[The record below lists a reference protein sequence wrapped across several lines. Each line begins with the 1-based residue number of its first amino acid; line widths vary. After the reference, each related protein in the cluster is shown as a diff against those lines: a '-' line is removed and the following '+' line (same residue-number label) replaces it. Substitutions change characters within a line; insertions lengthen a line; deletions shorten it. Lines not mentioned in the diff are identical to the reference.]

1 MTRLRPAR
9 RRWLVRAGALGA
21 VSLLSA
27 CASLTAKQTRA
38 LLAHPPSDLPAR
50 VEWAQVPFFPQDIN
64 QCGPAA
70 LATALGAVG
79 VPIAPEVL
87 GTAVFVPAREGS
99 LQIEML
105 AAPRRHGHIATRIR
119 PDLIS
124 LLREVAAGQAPV
136 VLLNLGLSIQPL
148 WHYAVVV
155 GYDLPAGQILLRSG
169 TVKREVMPLS
179 TFEHTWARSSQW
191 AFVVLPPDRLP
202 AQADEAAVT
211 EARVAFERVAPA
223 PQAAQA
229 YRTALQRWPDS
240 LLLGLGLGNALY
252 AAGAL
257 ADAEA
262 AYAQVAQRHDS
273 APAWHNL
280 ARVRLERRDL
290 SGARTAADAAMRRA
304 QQEPSWRDA
313 AEAVRRDVERATA
326 GEGAT
331 PRP

>member
-1 MTRLRPAR
+1 MRPGR
-9 RRWLVRAGALGA
+9 RRWLARAGALGA
-21 VSLLSA
+21 VGLLSA
-27 CASLTAKQTRA
+27 CASLTASQTRA
-38 LLAHPPSDLPAR
+38 LLAQPPADLPAR
-50 VEWAQVPFFPQDIN
+50 VEWAQVPFVPQELN

-105 AAPRRHGHIATRIR
+105 AAPRRHGQIATRIR
-119 PDLIS
+119 PDLVS

-169 TVKREVMPLS
+169 TVQREVMPLS
-179 TFEHTWARSSQW
+179 TFEHTWSRSSQW

-223 PQAAQA
+223 PLAAQA
-229 YRTALQRWPDS
+229 YRAALQRWPDS
-240 LLLGLGLGNALY
+240 LVLGLGLGNALY
-252 AAGAL
+252 AAGTL
-257 ADAEA
+257 AEAEA

-290 SGARTAADAAMRRA
+290 SGARAAADAAVRRA
-304 QQEPSWRDA
+304 QREPTWRDA
-313 AEAVRRDVERATA
+313 AEAVRRDVLRAVA
-326 GEGAT
+326 DQGAA
-331 PRP
+331 PPP

>member
-1 MTRLRPAR
+1 MSAMRPGR
-9 RRWLVRAGALGA
+9 RRWLSGVGALGL
-21 VSLLSA
+21 VGLLSA
-27 CASLTAKQTRA
+27 CASLTATQTRA
-38 LLAHPPSDLPAR
+38 LLAQPPVDLPLR
-50 VEWAQVPFFPQDIN
+50 VEWVQVPFFPQEIN

-105 AAPRRHGHIATRIR
+105 AAPRRHGQIATRIR
-119 PDLIS
+119 PDLTA

-136 VLLNLGLSIQPL
+136 VLLNLGLSLQPL

-169 TVKREVMPLS
+169 TVRREVMSLS
-179 TFEHTWARSSQW
+179 TFEHTWSRSSQW

-223 PQAAQA
+223 SLAAQA

-240 LLLGLGLGNALY
+240 LVLGMGLGNALY
-252 AAGAL
+252 ASGAL
-257 ADAEA
+257 AEAEA
-262 AYAQVAQRHDS
+262 AYAQLTQRHDR

-280 ARVRLERRDL
+280 ARVRLARRDL
-290 SGARTAADAAMRRA
+290 AGARSAADAAVRRA
-304 QQEPSWRDA
+304 QHEPTWREA
-313 AEAVRRDVERATA
+313 AEAVRRDVWRAQA
-326 GEGAT
+326 GEGMD

>member
-9 RRWLVRAGALGA
+9 RRWLVRAGAVGA

-27 CASLTAKQTRA
+27 CASLTATQTRA

-148 WHYAVVV
+148 WHYAVVI

-179 TFEHTWARSSQW
+179 TFEHTWTRSSQW

-223 PQAAQA
+223 PLAAQA
-229 YRTALQRWPDS
+229 YRTALKRWPDS

-326 GEGAT
+326 GEGAA

>member
-38 LLAHPPSDLPAR
+38 LLAHPPSDLPVR

-87 GTAVFVPAREGS
+87 GTAVFVPVREGS
-99 LQIEML
+99 LQVEML

-223 PQAAQA
+223 PQAAQG

-326 GEGAT
+326 GEGAA

>member
-124 LLREVAAGQAPV
+124 LLREVAAGQTPV

-229 YRTALQRWPDS
+229 YRTALKRWPDS

-313 AEAVRRDVERATA
+313 VEVLRRDVERATA
-326 GEGAT
+326 GEGAA

>member
-290 SGARTAADAAMRRA
+290 SGARTAADAAVRRA
-304 QQEPSWRDA
+304 QQESSWRDA

-326 GEGAT
+326 GEGVA

>member
-326 GEGAT
+326 GEGAA

>member
-27 CASLTAKQTRA
+27 CASLTATQTRA
-38 LLAHPPSDLPAR
+38 LLAHPPSDLPVR

-280 ARVRLERRDL
+280 ARVRLDRRDL

-326 GEGAT
+326 GEGAA

>member
-179 TFEHTWARSSQW
+179 TFEHTWARSRQW

-211 EARVAFERVAPA
+211 EARVAFERVASA

-229 YRTALQRWPDS
+229 YRTALKRWPDS

-290 SGARTAADAAMRRA
+290 SGARTAADAAVRRA
-304 QQEPSWRDA
+304 QQESSWRDA

-326 GEGAT
+326 GEGAA

>member
-119 PDLIS
+119 PDLLA

-136 VLLNLGLSIQPL
+136 VLLNLGLAIQPL

-179 TFEHTWARSSQW
+179 TFEHTWTRSSQW

-223 PQAAQA
+223 PLAAQA

-280 ARVRLERRDL
+280 ARVRLDRRDL
-290 SGARTAADAAMRRA
+290 SGARTAADAAVRRA

-326 GEGAT
+326 GEGAA

>member
-179 TFEHTWARSSQW
+179 TFEHTWTRSSQW

-211 EARVAFERVAPA
+211 EARVAFERVASA

-262 AYAQVAQRHDS
+262 AYAQVARRHDS

-290 SGARTAADAAMRRA
+290 SGARAATDAAVRRA
-304 QQEPSWRDA
+304 QHEPNWRDA
-313 AEAVRRDVERATA
+313 VEVLRRDVERATA
-326 GEGAT
+326 GEGAA

>member
-179 TFEHTWARSSQW
+179 TFEHTWTRSSQW

-223 PQAAQA
+223 PLAAQA

-252 AAGAL
+252 ASGAL
-257 ADAEA
+257 PEAES
-262 AYAQVAQRHDS
+262 AYDRVAQRHDS

-280 ARVRLERRDL
+280 ARVRLARRDL
-290 SGARTAADAAMRRA
+290 PGAYTAADAAVRRA
-304 QQEPSWRDA
+304 HREPAWRDA
-313 AEAVRRDVERATA
+313 AEAVQRDVLRAMAEA
-326 GEGAT
+326 GRA
-331 PRP
+331 RR

>member
-1 MTRLRPAR
+1 MRPGR
-9 RRWLVRAGALGA
+9 RRWLAGAGALGA
-21 VSLLSA
+21 VTVLGG
-27 CASLTAKQTRA
+27 CASLTASQTRA
-38 LLAHPPSDLPAR
+38 LLHQPPPDLPPR
-50 VEWAQVPFFPQDIN
+50 VEWTQVPFFPQEIN

-79 VPIAPEVL
+79 VSIAPEVL

-105 AAPRRHGHIATRIR
+105 AAPRWHGQIATRLR

-169 TVKREVMPLS
+169 TVKREVMLMS

-223 PQAAQA
+223 PLAARA

-240 LLLGLGLGNALY
+240 LVLGLGLGNALY
-252 AAGAL
+252 ASGAL
-257 ADAEA
+257 AEAEA

-280 ARVRLERRDL
+280 ARLRLDRRDL
-290 SGARTAADAAMRRA
+290 PGARTAAEAAVRCA
-304 QQEPSWRDA
+304 QREPTWRDA
-313 AEAVRRDVERATA
+313 AEAVQRDVLRAA
-326 GEGAT
+326 GEGGT
-331 PRP
+331 LRP

>member
-1 MTRLRPAR
+1 MNPMRPGR
-9 RRWLVRAGALGA
+9 RRWLARAGALGA
-21 VSLLSA
+21 VGLLSA
-27 CASLTAKQTRA
+27 CASLTASQTRA
-38 LLAHPPSDLPAR
+38 LLAQPPADLPAR
-50 VEWAQVPFFPQDIN
+50 VEWTQVPFFPQEIN

-119 PDLIS
+119 PDLVS

-155 GYDLPAGQILLRSG
+155 GYDLPAGEILLRSG
-169 TVKREVMPLS
+169 TVQREVTPLS
-179 TFEHTWARSSQW
+179 TFEHTWSRSSQW

-211 EARVAFERVAPA
+211 EARIAFERVAPA
-223 PQAAQA
+223 PQAALA
-229 YRTALQRWPDS
+229 YRTAWQRWPDS
-240 LLLGLGLGNALY
+240 LLLGLGLGNTLY
-252 AAGAL
+252 AAGEL
-257 ADAEA
+257 PEAEA
-262 AYAQVAQRHDS
+262 AYARVAQRHDS
-273 APAWHNL
+273 APSWHNL

-290 SGARTAADAAMRRA
+290 TGAHTAAEAAVRRA
-304 QQEPSWRDA
+304 QVETNWRDA
-313 AEAVRRDVERATA
+313 ADAVWREVQQARQGATA
-326 GEGAT
+326 
-331 PRP
+331 RPQP

>member
-1 MTRLRPAR
+1 MNPMRPGR
-9 RRWLVRAGALGA
+9 RRWLARAGALGA
-21 VSLLSA
+21 VGLLSA
-27 CASLTAKQTRA
+27 CASLTASQTRA
-38 LLAHPPSDLPAR
+38 LLAQPPADLPAR
-50 VEWAQVPFFPQDIN
+50 VEWTQVPFFPQEIN

-155 GYDLPAGQILLRSG
+155 GYDLPAGEILLRSG
-169 TVKREVMPLS
+169 TVQREVMPLS
-179 TFEHTWARSSQW
+179 TFEHTWSRSSQW

-211 EARVAFERVAPA
+211 EARIAFERVAPA
-223 PQAAQA
+223 PQAALA
-229 YRTALQRWPDS
+229 YRTAWQRWPDS
-240 LLLGLGLGNALY
+240 LLLGLGLGNTLY
-252 AAGAL
+252 SAGEL
-257 ADAEA
+257 PEAEA
-262 AYAQVAQRHDS
+262 VYARVAQRHDS

-290 SGARTAADAAMRRA
+290 AGAHTAAEAAVRRA
-304 QQEPSWRDA
+304 QVEPTWRDA
-313 AEAVRRDVERATA
+313 ADAVWREVQQARQGATA
-326 GEGAT
+326 
-331 PRP
+331 RPKP

>member
-38 LLAHPPSDLPAR
+38 LLAHLPSDLPAR
-50 VEWAQVPFFPQDIN
+50 VEWAKVPFFPQDIN

-211 EARVAFERVAPA
+211 EARVAFERVASA

-326 GEGAT
+326 GEGAA

>member
-179 TFEHTWARSSQW
+179 TFEHTWTRSSQW

-326 GEGAT
+326 GEGAA

>member
-211 EARVAFERVAPA
+211 EARVAFERVASA
-223 PQAAQA
+223 SQAAQA
-229 YRTALQRWPDS
+229 YRTALKRWPDS

-290 SGARTAADAAMRRA
+290 SGARTAADAAVRRA

-326 GEGAT
+326 GEGAA

>member
-223 PQAAQA
+223 PLAAQA

-280 ARVRLERRDL
+280 ARVRLDRRDL
-290 SGARTAADAAMRRA
+290 SGARTAADAAVRRA

-326 GEGAT
+326 GEGAA

>member
-1 MTRLRPAR
+1 MRPGR
-9 RRWLVRAGALGA
+9 RRWLARAGALGGLA
-21 VSLLSA
+21 VLSG
-27 CASLTAKQTRA
+27 CASLTASQTRA
-38 LLAHPPSDLPAR
+38 LLAQPPSDLPAR
-50 VEWAQVPFFPQDIN
+50 VEWAQVPFFPQELN

-79 VPIAPEVL
+79 VTIAPEVL

-105 AAPRRHGHIATRIR
+105 AAPRRHGQIATRIR
-119 PDLIS
+119 PDLLS

-136 VLLNLGLSIQPL
+136 VLLNLGLSIRPL

-155 GYDLPAGQILLRSG
+155 GYDLPAGDILLRSG
-169 TVKREVMPLS
+169 TVQREVMPLS

-211 EARVAFERVAPA
+211 EARVAFERVAP
-223 PQAAQA
+223 PPLAAQA

-240 LLLGLGLGNALY
+240 LVLGLGLGNALY
-252 AAGAL
+252 AAGSW

-280 ARVRLERRDL
+280 ARLRLERRDL
-290 SGARTAADAAMRRA
+290 PGARTAADAAVRRA
-304 QQEPSWRDA
+304 QSEPAWREA
-313 AEAVRRDVERATA
+313 AEAVSRDVQRAAA
-326 GEGAT
+326 GEGAL
-331 PRP
+331 PP